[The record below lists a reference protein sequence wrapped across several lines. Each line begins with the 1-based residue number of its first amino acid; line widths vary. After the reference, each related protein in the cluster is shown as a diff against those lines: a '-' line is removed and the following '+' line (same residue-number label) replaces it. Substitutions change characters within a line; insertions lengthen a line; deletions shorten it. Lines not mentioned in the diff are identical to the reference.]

1 MSDEQEYLAQVA
13 INGFE
18 LEQGS
23 QVGLELKYDW
33 LENAL
38 RMGGKLKRKETIS
51 QINIKSDSVV
61 LFVKEKR

>member
-23 QVGLELKYDW
+23 QAGLELKHDW

-38 RMGGKLKRKETIS
+38 RMGGKLKRGETIS